1 MLNLHRACLMIT
13 LHIKCSIFHPRSSI
27 HTRIINVCSD
37 FHCSIFYFRQQ
48 MLQEIAALQDS
59 VKHMRNVIHL
69 HTDFFNFLLPSFEV
83 ASIAS
88 VVKRALG
95 VSTAGLKNLVKL
107 RRACSGKHQSSNRE
121 CNHEIFGV
129 ELLLQSTYSLHT
141 SQQLKIKRFW

>member
-1 MLNLHRACLMIT
+1 MEVQ
-13 LHIKCSIFHPRSSI
+13 IFHS
-27 HTRIINVCSD
+27 
-37 FHCSIFYFRQQ
+37 SIFYFRQQ

-107 RRACSGKHQSSNRE
+107 
-121 CNHEIFGV
+121 
-129 ELLLQSTYSLHT
+129 
-141 SQQLKIKRFW
+141 